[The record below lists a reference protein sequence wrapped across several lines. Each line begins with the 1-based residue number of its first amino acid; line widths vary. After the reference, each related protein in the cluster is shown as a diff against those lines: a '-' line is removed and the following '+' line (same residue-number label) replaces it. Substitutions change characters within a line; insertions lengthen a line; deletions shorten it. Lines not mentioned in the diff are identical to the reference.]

1 MEPIVIISID
11 DREWSF
17 SKLERHV
24 LYSAAED
31 KAPSYRLYSV
41 SQVAE
46 ARHNLILR
54 GLVNDDPS
62 LPLLTPLGQDV
73 VTALRARHT

>member
-24 LYSAAED
+24 LYSADEG
-31 KAPSYRLYSV
+31 KAPSYRLYSE
-41 SQVAE
+41 SRVAE
-46 ARHNLILR
+46 CRHNLILR
-54 GLVNDDPS
+54 GLINDDPG
-62 LPLLTPLGQDV
+62 LPFLTPLGRDV